1 MSVLNAFLATWSG
14 ARATFGMGSPE
25 GGAAFDGSGHLRQLE
40 ADVQSAAPGPRWTG
54 TASSAYG
61 TANADH
67 GRVLGQ
73 MAGLD
78 QRLVTEVDRSAQVV
92 AAGRRDLDAARKWVL
107 DMAATVPQNQAG
119 ERMLLPVV
127 KKGIGDV
134 TDIINRSNSELNGI
148 GGRIRGIAGE
158 YQALGNQKFG
168 GKEGE
173 PDIVGITGDDPDEPK
188 P

>member
-1 MSVLNAFLATWSG
+1 
-14 ARATFGMGSPE
+14 
-25 GGAAFDGSGHLRQLE
+25 
-40 ADVQSAAPGPRWTG
+40 
-54 TASSAYG
+54 
-61 TANADH
+61 
-67 GRVLGQ
+67 

-173 PDIVGITGDDPDEPK
+173 PDILGITGDDSDEPR